1 MSLCGPSGASSPR
14 IVADANGN
22 AAAVWL
28 ENTVVKAATKS
39 FNGNWSNATSLSDTT
54 AASPDLAVDS
64 AGDVIAVGR
73 EKDVEASTKIFG
85 SNWSAR
91 LKIDSTGAALPK
103 IAIGGTGSSR
113 NAVIVWQGLSGTTNV
128 VYSSFKKGISEPWS
142 AQQIVSDPNT
152 NAINADVAVDVNNN
166 AIAIWYAYDFDDNNY
181 SNVVVQSAAMTDG
194 TKIWS
199 APVNLSKPG
208 IRNPATLIARV
219 AVDSLGKRDCP
230 LEYFF

>member
-1 MSLCGPSGASSPR
+1 MSLCRPSGASSPR

-28 ENTVVKAATKS
+28 ENTVVKAETKS

-64 AGDVIAVGR
+64 AGDVIAVWARKG
-73 EKDVEASTKIFG
+73 DVEASTKIFG

-113 NAVIVWQGLSGTTNV
+113 HAVIVWQGLSGTTNV

-152 NAINADVAVDVNNN
+152 NAINAVVSVDVNNN
-166 AIAIWYAYDFDDNNY
+166 AIPSGMPMILMITITQMYYSISCDDE
-181 SNVVVQSAAMTDG
+181 D
-194 TKIWS
+194 KIWS

-208 IRNPATLIARV
+208 IRNPATSYR
-219 AVDSLGKRDCP
+219 SRCR
-230 LEYFF
+230 